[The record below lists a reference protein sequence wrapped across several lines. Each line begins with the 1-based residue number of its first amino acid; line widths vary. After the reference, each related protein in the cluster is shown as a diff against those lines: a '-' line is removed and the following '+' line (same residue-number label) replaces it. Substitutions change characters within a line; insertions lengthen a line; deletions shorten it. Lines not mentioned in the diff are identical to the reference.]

1 VTELTLSYYPGC
13 SLEGTAKEYDVSARA
28 VCGALGVSLEELPDW
43 SCCGASSA
51 RRTSEGLAV
60 ALPARNLDIAAGL
73 GRDLLI
79 PCAAC
84 YNRMKAAQAARG
96 TEDALA
102 VVNLPELLARP
113 ELIGRL
119 RERIVRPLAELPVVP
134 YYGCLLTRP
143 AKVTGSPTPFNP
155 TTMDDVLFAAGANVK
170 RWSDKTT
177 CCGASFT
184 LAETGI
190 VRRLCTELGNAAAEA
205 GARAFAVACP
215 MCMANLDTRQQVDPA
230 VPVLYLTELLAL
242 AMGLADVQSCW
253 AGHRIDPR
261 PLLREYGLIE

>member
-1 VTELTLSYYPGC
+1 MTDLALSYYPGC

-43 SCCGASSA
+43 NCCGASSA
-51 RRTSEGLAV
+51 HRTDEGLAV
-60 ALPARNLDIAAGL
+60 ALPGRNLDIAVGL

-84 YNRMKAAQAARG
+84 YSRMKAAQVARG
-96 TEDALA
+96 TEDDLT
-102 VVNLPELLARP
+102 VVNLPDLLARP
-113 ELIGRL
+113 ELLERL
-119 RERIVRPLAELPVVP
+119 GERMVRPLAELPVVP

-155 TTMDDVLFAAGANVK
+155 TTMDDVLAAAGAEVR
-170 RWSDKTT
+170 RWSDKTI

-184 LAETGI
+184 LAETDI
-190 VRRLCTELGNAAAEA
+190 VRRLCTELRDAAVEA
-205 GARAFAVACP
+205 GAKAFAVACP
-215 MCMANLDTRQQVDPA
+215 MCMANLDTRQQGDPA

-242 AMGLADVQSCW
+242 AMGLTDVQSCW